1 MENEE
6 TKSKLLI
13 GLHSHLPLNT
23 LNKNNGIVGNHCK
36 FINDLINLVNNSAN
50 LKLTLHLS
58 SNLITYLDKNYSDFS
73 SKLRNLLDCHKLE
86 LLTGG
91 IHEPLFPLISR
102 EDRETQI
109 LLMNRFLSHIYG
121 YEPCGLWLPD
131 FFWEPHLALDLAKSR
146 VQYTCLPKEY
156 FLNAGLKEEDIMG
169 YYITEDE
176 GRKIAV
182 FPVSIYLND
191 LMEKYSQDECL
202 KLIENKIKE
211 SKSKEVC
218 RVLIYK
224 EETLDKDKFSWL
236 ESFFKTLSNNTTFET
251 CLFNEYFYKNKSKGR
266 IYLPSLQ
273 RKQTLLSQQETNLL
287 HKKMLRVSKKI
298 NSAKEGKSRF
308 KVIKE
313 MISQAQELLLKGQ
326 NNNAYKDSLISGIYS
341 PEERHN
347 TYSNLIKAENLID
360 SASRKGAKWAQ
371 VLEIDYDCD
380 GNDEIIIET
389 ETQNIYIS
397 PTLSGGILE
406 HDFRPKNINITNAIT
421 RKHEPYHISQNGNL
435 VYDNHLKVNL
445 IEHFLATTS
454 SLEKF
459 KLNKLEHLTKEIIL
473 PYQAEK
479 IKAKEEMCKINL
491 KVIRNLVRLDGC
503 PQIELIKEI
512 SVRAG
517 DSAVVINYLLTNKSS
532 SIITF
537 LFAVELNLN
546 PSLKPTNE
554 TFIYL
559 DGNPENKTNNSSLE
573 SFEELKGLE
582 QISVRNNNVGID
594 LSLSW
599 NKNSNLFRG
608 PIETL
613 SFNFGKLENIFQGI
627 TILPHW
633 QLLLEP
639 DIPWGLT
646 IKQDI
651 KGSDPE

>member
-1 MENEE
+1 MEN
-6 TKSKLLI
+6 KHKGKLLI
-13 GLHSHLPLNT
+13 GFHSHLSFNVLN
-23 LNKNNGIVGNHCK
+23 NNHGIASNHSK
-36 FINDLINLVNNSAN
+36 FINDLTNLISNSNN
-50 LKLTLHLS
+50 LKVTFHLS
-58 SNLITYLDKNYSDFS
+58 SNLITYLDKNFSDFS
-73 SKLRNLLDCHKLE
+73 NKIRNLLDNNQLE
-86 LLTGG
+86 LFTGG
-91 IHEPLFPLISR
+91 IYEPLFPLISR
-102 EDRETQI
+102 EDRQTQI
-109 LLMNRFLSHIYG
+109 LLMSRLLSHTYG
-121 YEPCGLWLPD
+121 YEPCGMWLPD
-131 FFWEPHLALDLAKSR
+131 FLWEPHLALDLAKSR
-146 VQYTCLPKEY
+146 VQYTCLSKEY
-156 FLNAGLKEEDIMG
+156 FLNAGLKEEDITG

-176 GRKIAV
+176 GRKIAI
-182 FPVSIYLND
+182 FPVSLYLND
-191 LMEKYSQDECL
+191 LMEKYSPDECL
-202 KLIENKIKE
+202 KLMENEACK
-211 SKSKEVC
+211 
-218 RVLIYK
+218 VLMYK
-224 EETLDKDKFSWL
+224 EETLDKDKLSWL
-236 ESFFKTLSNNTTFET
+236 EAFLKGLSNSSRFET
-251 CLFNEYFYKNKSKGR
+251 CLFNEYFHKNKSKGR

-273 RKQTLLSQQETNLL
+273 SKQILLSQQETNLL

-313 MISQAQELLLKGQ
+313 MIAQAQELLLKGQ
-326 NNNAYKDSLISGIYS
+326 NNDAYKDSLISGIYS

-360 SASRKGAKWAQ
+360 LASRQGSKWAQ

-421 RKHEPYHISQNGNL
+421 RKHEPYHINQNGNL
-435 VYDNHLKVNL
+435 IYDNYLKVNL
-445 IEHFLATTS
+445 IEHFLETGS
-454 SLEKF
+454 NLEKF
-459 KLNKLEHLTKEIIL
+459 KLNKLEHLTKEIIS

-479 IKAKEEMCKINL
+479 IKAKEETCKINL
-491 KVIRNLVRLDGC
+491 KIIRNLIKLDGC

-517 DSAVVINYLLTNKSS
+517 DSGVVINYLLTNKST
-532 SIITF
+532 SIATF
-537 LFAVELNLN
+537 LFAVEFNLN
-546 PSLKPTNE
+546 PFPKSINE

-559 DGNPENKTNNSSLE
+559 DGSIENKTNNPSLKAV
-573 SFEELKGLE
+573 EELKGLG
-582 QISVRNNNVGID
+582 QISIRNNNIGID

-599 NKNSNLFRG
+599 NKSSNLFRC

-613 SFNFGKLENIFQGI
+613 SFNFGKLENVFQGI

-633 QLLLEP
+633 QLSLEP
-639 DIPWGLT
+639 DTPWELT